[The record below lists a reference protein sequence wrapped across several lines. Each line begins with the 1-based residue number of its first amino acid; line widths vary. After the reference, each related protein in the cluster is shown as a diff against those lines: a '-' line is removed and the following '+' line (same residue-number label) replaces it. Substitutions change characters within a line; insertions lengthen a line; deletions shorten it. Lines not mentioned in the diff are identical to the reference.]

1 MNSITITLPDRAYD
15 GLVEAGNRNGLT
27 AESIAAE
34 LLTNQGNS
42 YAELFRLGVI
52 TSAAFMARLTPA
64 EYSAIRTAAE
74 TNQEVADLI
83 TLLTS
88 VPHVSFSNPRV
99 EPGLAL
105 LVAEELLAPERT
117 AELLAYDR
125 PAPAGLGE

>member
-27 AESIAAE
+27 AEAIAAE

-52 TSAAFMARLTPA
+52 TSAAFMARFTPA
-64 EYSAIRTAAE
+64 EYAAIMSAAE
-74 TNQEVADLI
+74 TNQQVAGLI
-83 TLLTS
+83 DQLTS
-88 VPHVSFSNPRV
+88 SPHVSFSDPRV

-105 LVAEELLAPERT
+105 LAPERT
-117 AELLAYDR
+117 TELLAYDR
-125 PAPAGLGE
+125 PEPAPVGE

>member
-52 TSAAFMARLTPA
+52 TSAAFMARFTPA
-64 EYSAIRTAAE
+64 EYAAIMSAAE
-74 TNQEVADLI
+74 TNTEVAGLI
-83 TLLTS
+83 DQLTAS
-88 VPHVSFSNPRV
+88 PHVSFSDPRV

-117 AELLAYDR
+117 TELLAYDR
-125 PAPAGLGE
+125 PAPVGE